1 MLPFLFLVKNTQK
14 YLLTLNKLESHY
26 RDYFCESNEYI
37 DFTKFDTFDKA
48 KKFF

>member
-1 MLPFLFLVKNTQK
+1 MNQMIT
-14 YLLTLNKLESHY
+14 NN
-26 RDYFCESNEYI
+26 CESNEYI